1 MISYAQVKIKD
12 GQVYSLQYDDIYYN
26 TDDGPAE
33 SEYVFL
39 KGNDL
44 PAQWQE
50 KPRFAIAETGF
61 GTGLNFLVT
70 LKTWLDDS
78 ARCETLDYYAIE
90 AYPLRS
96 TQLAEIH
103 ALWPQF
109 KLLSTKLIE
118 QYPSHASGCHSLS
131 FGLGRVQLHLIFE
144 DIKSCLRR
152 YRLDPDCWFLDGF
165 APARNPSMWT
175 AEVLNSIAL
184 QSRHGTTLSTFT
196 AAGEV
201 RRNLIS
207 AGFEVHK
214 HTGFGRKRE
223 MLRALKPNTRANI
236 ESIPDPDRNHGR
248 NHGQNLIQ
256 HAPWFAAG
264 KISKLP
270 GKIAVIGAGIAGVQ
284 TAWHLAQRGVEVV
297 LIEQRD
303 AIASAASGNRAGV
316 LAPKLI
322 ASASAEEA
330 FYLAAFAYQLRQI
343 ETLNT
348 QGHSIDFLQNGLLQ
362 LACNPQSLQR
372 FERLSRREDLP
383 VGLCKIINANQAS
396 KDLGE
401 KVENTCL
408 LIEQAGCLSP
418 ASLCHALLKHPKI
431 ELRLSTALNEV
442 SYQGGNPQLK
452 LSSGDLLRVD
462 ALVLANGYQAAQFS
476 DSTPVIPVRGQ
487 TSCALLPTDKSLGH
501 ALRHTGYIVSI
512 PGNGQQL
519 IFGASYIRGD
529 TSDELCELETRRD
542 FDILKANLPKLA
554 GQLTGIKPSHAGIRA
569 TTSDRWPIVGPL
581 ADVDFYQR
589 EYEDLHQGK
598 QYKSYPAARYQAGIY
613 MLSGLGSR
621 GLTSAA
627 YCANLLVHSMLGCAP
642 PAPSRVLHALHPARF
657 LIRNLR
663 KGR

>member
-196 AAGEV
+196 AGLFRFDNRKQCCHCTFHYPGAFHYLGKEHFTVSEEV
-201 RRNLIS
+201 THHIHS
-207 AGFEVHK
+207 VHQ
-214 HTGFGRKRE
+214 
-223 MLRALKPNTRANI
+223 RAFN
-236 ESIPDPDRNHGR
+236 
-248 NHGQNLIQ
+248 
-256 HAPWFAAG
+256 
-264 KISKLP
+264 
-270 GKIAVIGAGIAGVQ
+270 
-284 TAWHLAQRGVEVV
+284 
-297 LIEQRD
+297 
-303 AIASAASGNRAGV
+303 
-316 LAPKLI
+316 
-322 ASASAEEA
+322 
-330 FYLAAFAYQLRQI
+330 YL
-343 ETLNT
+343 
-348 QGHSIDFLQNGLLQ
+348 
-362 LACNPQSLQR
+362 
-372 FERLSRREDLP
+372 
-383 VGLCKIINANQAS
+383 
-396 KDLGE
+396 
-401 KVENTCL
+401 
-408 LIEQAGCLSP
+408 
-418 ASLCHALLKHPKI
+418 
-431 ELRLSTALNEV
+431 
-442 SYQGGNPQLK
+442 
-452 LSSGDLLRVD
+452 
-462 ALVLANGYQAAQFS
+462 
-476 DSTPVIPVRGQ
+476 
-487 TSCALLPTDKSLGH
+487 
-501 ALRHTGYIVSI
+501 
-512 PGNGQQL
+512 
-519 IFGASYIRGD
+519 
-529 TSDELCELETRRD
+529 
-542 FDILKANLPKLA
+542 
-554 GQLTGIKPSHAGIRA
+554 
-569 TTSDRWPIVGPL
+569 
-581 ADVDFYQR
+581 
-589 EYEDLHQGK
+589 
-598 QYKSYPAARYQAGIY
+598 
-613 MLSGLGSR
+613 
-621 GLTSAA
+621 
-627 YCANLLVHSMLGCAP
+627 
-642 PAPSRVLHALHPARF
+642 
-657 LIRNLR
+657 
-663 KGR
+663 